1 MTKAQDAL
9 DAMKPGYKTGEYFQ
23 EDIDAFSKV
32 ISKAKSDA
40 NKAQSQ
46 EALDAIT
53 AQLLADIDVYVA
65 KAHDRDYLNV
75 TALKAEVDKAKATLD
90 KSVAGDC
97 NGQFPQEAIDKYD
110 AVYKAAA
117 AVLADENSTQEQVDE
132 ATETLKAAAT
142 VFAAAK
148 VVIDFS
154 ELNFAITEAQ
164 TIVKDK
170 ADFVGEGPGRYSP
183 EKYEALKTA
192 IAAAQAIAKSNEVN
206 QKTVDKETETLIDKT
221 NEFVESFVDND
232 YSELQALVE
241 QAEELIR
248 KAEAGEIECDP
259 QDLQDLKDSYERNSA
274 ALESKDQNVI
284 DRAVKILRRDI
295 EIFNNITTGIS
306 LIPAGT
312 AVKVFTI
319 NGLFVADSLDRHFT
333 PGIYVIRYSVDG
345 KQVARKV
352 RIR

>member
-1 MTKAQDAL
+1 MLTASATGNAKITAKAETGAADEQLVVFEKASYQDMTDVYYVKSVSNETYLVRDGSYNTKWAESKDTVAAKIQICRLDGKWLGLKFVSTATHLGADSKASGSSLYSDKAGTGNTGAYWTIEGYVAIVLDRVAFNAAVTKAQDAL
-9 DAMKPGYKTGEYFQ
+9 AAMKPGYKTGEYFQ

-53 AQLLADIDVYVA
+53 TQLLADIDVYVA

-132 ATETLKAAAT
+132 ATETLKAAAAE
-142 VFAAAK
+142 FASAK

-164 TIVKDK
+164 DENP
-170 ADFVGEGPGRYSP
+170 FHRPRLS
-183 EKYEALKTA
+183 
-192 IAAAQAIAKSNEVN
+192 
-206 QKTVDKETETLIDKT
+206 
-221 NEFVESFVDND
+221 
-232 YSELQALVE
+232 
-241 QAEELIR
+241 
-248 KAEAGEIECDP
+248 
-259 QDLQDLKDSYERNSA
+259 
-274 ALESKDQNVI
+274 
-284 DRAVKILRRDI
+284 
-295 EIFNNITTGIS
+295 
-306 LIPAGT
+306 
-312 AVKVFTI
+312 
-319 NGLFVADSLDRHFT
+319 
-333 PGIYVIRYSVDG
+333 
-345 KQVARKV
+345 
-352 RIR
+352 

>member
-1 MTKAQDAL
+1 M
-9 DAMKPGYKTGEYFQ
+9 
-23 EDIDAFSKV
+23 
-32 ISKAKSDA
+32 
-40 NKAQSQ
+40 
-46 EALDAIT
+46 
-53 AQLLADIDVYVA
+53 
-65 KAHDRDYLNV
+65 
-75 TALKAEVDKAKATLD
+75 
-90 KSVAGDC
+90 
-97 NGQFPQEAIDKYD
+97 
-110 AVYKAAA
+110 
-117 AVLADENSTQEQVDE
+117 
-132 ATETLKAAAT
+132 
-142 VFAAAK
+142 
-148 VVIDFS
+148 
-154 ELNFAITEAQ
+154 
-164 TIVKDK
+164 
-170 ADFVGEGPGRYSP
+170 
-183 EKYEALKTA
+183 
-192 IAAAQAIAKSNEVN
+192 
-206 QKTVDKETETLIDKT
+206 
-221 NEFVESFVDND
+221 ESFVDND
-232 YSELQALVE
+232 YSELQALVD